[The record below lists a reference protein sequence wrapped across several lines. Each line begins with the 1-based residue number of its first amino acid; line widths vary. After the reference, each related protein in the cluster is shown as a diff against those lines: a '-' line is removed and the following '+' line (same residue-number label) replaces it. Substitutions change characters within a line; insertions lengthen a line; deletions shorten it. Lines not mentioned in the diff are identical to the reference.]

1 MVARATLRGEGE
13 VLQSRL
19 MKFMNRV
26 AAAQEGGSAVAT
38 IAGVSVQLYPD
49 LPPLR
54 TWREPVGD
62 GHVLHC
68 ETWGRADGIPALVL
82 HGGPGSGM
90 SPLLRRFLDP
100 GRFHVVTFDQRGA
113 GRSQPAGGLGA
124 NTTDDLLADIR
135 TLRRALGVER
145 WLVVGGSWGATLALL
160 HALDEP
166 EAVVGVLMRG
176 SFLARADDVAA
187 FFSDAPAALREG
199 WCTLPDLDDGGA
211 DALAALWWRH
221 ERALTGA
228 ASPMPPVAALRQRY
242 RVQAHY
248 LRQGCFL
255 GARPLVE
262 RAAALPRD
270 VPVLLLHGALDRV
283 CPPASARLLAAA
295 VPHARLRVVEGA
307 GHDPSHPAMV
317 AAMRSALDGFA
328 AGAGFAHVAEA
339 AA

>member
-1 MVARATLRGEGE
+1 MVARALRRGEGR

-26 AAAQEGGSAVAT
+26 PARLGAGSAVAT
-38 IAGVSVQLYPD
+38 IAGVSSQPFPD
-49 LPPLR
+49 QPPLR
-54 TWREPVGD
+54 TWREPVGG

-68 ETWGRADGIPALVL
+68 ETWGLADGLPALVL

-113 GRSQPAGGLGA
+113 GRSLPAGGLVA

-135 TLRRALGVER
+135 ALRRRLGIAR

-166 EAVVGVLMRG
+166 EAVAGVLMRG
-176 SFLARADDVAA
+176 SFLARAEDVAT
-187 FFSDAPAALREG
+187 FFASAPAALREG
-199 WCTLPDLDDGGA
+199 WRTLPDLDDDQA
-211 DALAALWWRH
+211 DALAAQWWGH
-221 ERALTGA
+221 EQAMAGA
-228 ASPMPPVAALRQRY
+228 ASPVPPVAAPRQRY

-255 GARPLVE
+255 GTRPLVE
-262 RAAALPRD
+262 RAAALPAS

-283 CPPASARLLAAA
+283 CPTAGARLLAAA
-295 VPHARLRVVEGA
+295 MPHAWLREVEGA

-317 AAMRSALDGFA
+317 AAMCSALDGFVA
-328 AGAGFAHVAEA
+328 DAGFTQVAEA